1 MSLSGTQQRAWDFP
15 TVGSIGIAHCTMT
28 EEPVLAKESISV
40 FRNSVLEIS
49 GECISKN
56 MNSESLTI
64 ANNTYLIVDSVI
76 YNSEILINAIRNS
89 LFLISINYISAFYTI
104 VILNSMFLI
113 SVKMNS
119 VYLTILFLISLIY
132 ISTILN
138 SEKYNSLFLIV

>member
-1 MSLSGTQQRAWDFP
+1 
-15 TVGSIGIAHCTMT
+15 MT

-49 GECISKN
+49 GERISEN
-56 MNSESLTI
+56 MNSGRYTI
-64 ANNTYLIVDSVI
+64 ENDTQLIIDSAI
-76 YNSEILINAIRNS
+76 HISEIVINAIMNS
-89 LFLISINYISAFYTI
+89 LLLISGSDNSVFYTI
-104 VILNSMFLI
+104 KILI

-119 VYLTILFLISLIY
+119 VLLTILFFISLIY